1 MNDKMSLLTIIY
13 NIPKYEKKQALDTS
27 MVKPQLKSL
36 IYTMIFMSESLKL
49 KKRTCEEFNIRL
61 ETEDEIRN

>member
-1 MNDKMSLLTIIY
+1 MNNKMRLLTIIY

-36 IYTMIFMSESLKL
+36 IFTMIFISESLKN
-49 KKRTCEEFNIRL
+49 FHN
-61 ETEDEIRN
+61 